1 MFVHLSSHY
10 ICTLTSAGTLRVES
24 KCQDFLPELHRC
36 GGGEFVE
43 RYRQQAGQH
52 GKASL
57 YCKTTVSV
65 CLCVQFEILCS
76 LFLRVSLRATE
87 LIPNFKIDE
96 CKKLFAS
103 LLKGEQRLL
112 TWTHTLTHTHTHSHT
127 HTHTHTHSYL
137 MHNVHSKVFPA
148 ICGVHSKQDKD
159 LVHRCHA
166 LRPHLTPTRVGVPS
180 DYNCQYTKTLAH
192 LNKMEELE
200 SPLEKLYG
208 LQDAMVSC
216 LPW

>member
-1 MFVHLSSHY
+1 MNQSVK
-10 ICTLTSAGTLRVES
+10 T
-24 KCQDFLPELHRC
+24 FLPELHRC

-192 LNKMEELE
+192 LNKMDGSWNHLWR
-200 SPLEKLYG
+200 
-208 LQDAMVSC
+208 SC
-216 LPW
+216 MDCKMQWLVVYRGRLIITTYCILCSGEN